1 MIGAGVVGYAV
12 EARHF
17 ADCIANATMKA
28 RGTLSASR
36 RRLAFTE
43 MEKHDSLR
51 RS

>member
-28 RGTLSASR
+28 RG
-36 RRLAFTE
+36 RLVDLPAPAAVC
-43 MEKHDSLR
+43 
-51 RS
+51 

>member
-17 ADCIANATMKA
+17 ANCIANATMKA
-28 RGTLSASR
+28 RAWSISR
-36 RRLAFTE
+36 RRPPSAE
-43 MEKHDSLR
+43 MEEHDSLR

>member
-17 ADCIANATMKA
+17 ADCIANGTMKD
-28 RGTLSASR
+28 RG
-36 RRLAFTE
+36 RLVDLQATPSFA
-43 MEKHDSLR
+43 EKEEHDSLR